1 MLSSPKAALVG
12 LDNVMI
18 IVSSA
23 SARSSSMIF
32 GIVMM
37 LVFSPGPIIRV
48 PGSKSKSMP
57 EPVAV
62 PVSK

>member
-18 IVSSA
+18 IVSSD

-37 LVFSPGPIIRV
+37 LVFSPGPII
-48 PGSKSKSMP
+48 
-57 EPVAV
+57 
-62 PVSK
+62 

>member
-1 MLSSPKAALVG
+1 MLLSPKAALVG

-18 IVSSA
+18 IVSSD

-62 PVSK
+62 PVNK